1 MVFEDIVQRIVDAH
15 GSRDRVVGYGASH
28 TAARG
33 FVHFVDST
41 HVEGRATVGADLL
54 DKIAVAIIDK
64 GGIVECSGRGWRGC
78 APSLYGHPRIIISS
92 TIYSRF
98 SVTFAHLL

>member
-1 MVFEDIVQRIVDAH
+1 MIVENVMQRAIYPH
-15 GSRDRVVGYGASH
+15 RTRGGITGYSSRY
-28 TAARG
+28 TPTRG

-41 HVEGRATVGADLL
+41 HVEGRATVGSDLL